1 MVNLFFVADGKLQH
15 TILSVIGVRARFLV
29 CLSLAFL
36 ISAPV
41 SAMVPSPPQVA
52 AGSYILIDAQSG
64 HVIAESMADEQLPPA
79 SLTKIMTVFL
89 AFSEI
94 EKGTVTLGDD
104 VPISVK
110 AWKMGGSKMFVREG
124 TDVPLQEL
132 LKGVVIQSGNDAS
145 VAVAEYIGASEEGFA
160 ELMNQQAFV
169 LGMNNTYFQNATGWP
184 ADGHFSTARD
194 MSILARELI
203 TRFPDQ
209 YGLYSQKEYTYNEIT
224 QANRNGLLW
233 RDRYVDGIKTG
244 HTKEAGYCL
253 VASAKKDGMRLIS
266 VVMDTKSAKAR
277 EQETQKLLRYGFR
290 YYETHDLY
298 DAGYKLADAVIW
310 GGEVESVGLMLEK
323 PLTLTIPRGEREN
336 LEAIMEIDKE
346 IIAPVKK
353 GESFGVLKVMLNG
366 ELIERRPLLA
376 LNSVEESGFFSR
388 SWDQLVLMA
397 RGLLGLES

>member
-1 MVNLFFVADGKLQH
+1 MIKNLSIA
-15 TILSVIGVRARFLV
+15 ISIA
-29 CLSLAFL
+29 AML
-36 ISAPV
+36 ISAPLG
-41 SAMVPSPPQVA
+41 AIVPSPPQVA
-52 AGSYILIDAQSG
+52 AGSYILLDANSG

-94 EKGTVTLGDD
+94 QKGTVTLSDE

-145 VAVAEYIGASEEGFA
+145 VAVAEYIGASEQGFA

-169 LGMNNTYFQNATGWP
+169 LGMNNSYFQNATGWP

-194 MSILARELI
+194 MSILARELV
-203 TRFPDQ
+203 TRFPEQ
-209 YGLYSQKEYTYNEIT
+209 YGLYSQKEYTYNDIT

-244 HTKEAGYCL
+244 HTEEAGYCL
-253 VASAKKDGMRLIS
+253 VASAEKDGMRLIS
-266 VVMDTKSAKAR
+266 VVMNTKSAKAR

-290 YYETHDLY
+290 YFETHALY
-298 DAGYKLADAVIW
+298 EAGYKLTDAMVW
-310 GGEVESVGLMLEK
+310 GGEAETVGLMLDE
-323 PLTLTIPRGEREN
+323 PLTLTIPRGERES
-336 LEAIMEIDKE
+336 LEAVMEIDKE
-346 IIAPVKK
+346 ILAPVKR
-353 GESFGVLKVMLNG
+353 GDSFGVLKIMLNG

-376 LNSVEESGFFSR
+376 LNSVEQSGFFSR